1 MEFLSLIHYFRG
13 NPVVKERGDSFRDTV
28 VLTVRGDGVDIP
40 PFFIRHTYKNAS
52 KASGRRPEP
61 GETPVKGMNIPLM
74 KEYVDHVAEYVIET
88 SLLAMDRLSSHTSNE
103 VLAYIRSKTAL
114 DGTQLLIPIL
124 LNPKVSFLI
133 SPLDMGAIAAFK
145 SYYRRLDRSTLPLKE
160 KAVQDAWDA
169 VSNESL
175 ANICLNCGVV
185 GDEPLDSLR
194 SRFMDEVINQVPE
207 EYEPIMEF
215 YDGWSSGAFKV
226 EGADRGRGVTTEK
239 PQELAEG
246 HLAGKY
252 WTKYGKPKKP

>member
-1 MEFLSLIHYFRG
+1 
-13 NPVVKERGDSFRDTV
+13 VVKEQGDSFRDTV
-28 VLTVRGDGVDIP
+28 ALTIRGDGVDIP

-52 KASGRRPEP
+52 KASGRRCGPN
-61 GETPVKGMNIPLM
+61 ETPVKGMTIPIM
-74 KEYVDHVAEYVIET
+74 KQYVDHVAEYVIQT
-88 SLLAMDRLSSHTSNE
+88 SLLVMDRLSSHTSRE
-103 VLAYIRSKTAL
+103 VLSYIRSKKAI

-145 SYYRRLDRSTLPLKE
+145 SYYRRLDRSTLSLKE

-175 ANICLNCGVV
+175 ANICLNCGIV

-194 SRFMDEVINQVPE
+194 TRFMEQVVNQVPE
-207 EYEPIMEF
+207 EYEPVMEF

-226 EGADRGRGVTTEK
+226 EGADRGRGVTAGK
-239 PQELAEG
+239 PQQLEEG
-246 HLAGKY
+246 HLSGKY
-252 WTKYGKPKKP
+252 WTQYGRSKKP